1 MLHEEP
7 LQFTYF
13 RFVYLLQLFI
23 QANLHPCIQIVPSIY
38 CSNHIT
44 VSSFLLF
51 EKNVQKIFL
60 IMSAPVSCSPHSGQE
75 DQLGEGV
82 GRNVLDIVGLEVDVL
97 EARKETH
104 R

>member
-1 MLHEEP
+1 
-7 LQFTYF
+7 
-13 RFVYLLQLFI
+13 
-23 QANLHPCIQIVPSIY
+23 
-38 CSNHIT
+38 
-44 VSSFLLF
+44 
-51 EKNVQKIFL
+51 
-60 IMSAPVSCSPHSGQE
+60 MSAPVSFLPHSGQE

>member
-1 MLHEEP
+1 
-7 LQFTYF
+7 
-13 RFVYLLQLFI
+13 
-23 QANLHPCIQIVPSIY
+23 
-38 CSNHIT
+38 
-44 VSSFLLF
+44 
-51 EKNVQKIFL
+51 
-60 IMSAPVSCSPHSGQE
+60 MSAPVSCSPHSGQE

>member
-1 MLHEEP
+1 MGGQGRQVEGH
-7 LQFTYF
+7 QT
-13 RFVYLLQLFI
+13 VVI
-23 QANLHPCIQIVPSIY
+23 QS
-38 CSNHIT
+38 
-44 VSSFLLF
+44 
-51 EKNVQKIFL
+51 
-60 IMSAPVSCSPHSGQE
+60 HSGQE

>member
-1 MLHEEP
+1 M
-7 LQFTYF
+7 
-13 RFVYLLQLFI
+13 
-23 QANLHPCIQIVPSIY
+23 
-38 CSNHIT
+38 
-44 VSSFLLF
+44 
-51 EKNVQKIFL
+51 QKIFL
-60 IMSAPVSCSPHSGQE
+60 IISAPVSCSPHSGQE